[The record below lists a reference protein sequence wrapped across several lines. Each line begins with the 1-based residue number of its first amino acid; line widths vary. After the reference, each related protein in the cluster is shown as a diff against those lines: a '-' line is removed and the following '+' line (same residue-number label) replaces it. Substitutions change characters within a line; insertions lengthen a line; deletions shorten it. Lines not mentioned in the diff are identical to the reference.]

1 MGVQGVG
8 MSIETGYADIA
19 IDDFKAGMR
28 QLAASVTV
36 ITAAHDG
43 TKDGLTATAICSV
56 SADPPQLLICVNQL
70 ASAHGLIRDAGSFGV
85 NILARE
91 HEDIAVRFAGMDD
104 SERGDRFGLGTWTR
118 IATGAPILR
127 DALAGFDC
135 TISEKVDAGSHSIF
149 IGRIVGIHY
158 QQGEPLL
165 YGNGAFTGLAIKD

>member
-1 MGVQGVG
+1 MGVQEVG
-8 MSIETGYADIA
+8 MSIETSYADIA

-104 SERGDRFGLGTWTR
+104 TERGDRFGLGTWTK
-118 IATGAPILR
+118 IATGAPILI

-149 IGRIVGIHY
+149 IGRIVGIHH

-165 YGNGAFTGLAIKD
+165 YGNGAFRGLAIKD

>member
-1 MGVQGVG
+1 
-8 MSIETGYADIA
+8 
-19 IDDFKAGMR
+19 
-28 QLAASVTV
+28 
-36 ITAAHDG
+36 
-43 TKDGLTATAICSV
+43 
-56 SADPPQLLICVNQL
+56 LICVNQL
-70 ASAHGLIRDAGSFGV
+70 ASAYGLIRDAGSFGV

-91 HEDIAVRFAGMDD
+91 QEDIALRFAGMDD
-104 SERGDRFGLGTWTR
+104 TERGDRFGLGTWTR

-149 IGRIVGIHY
+149 IGRIVGIHH

>member
-8 MSIETGYADIA
+8 MSIETGYADIT

-91 HEDIAVRFAGMDD
+91 QEDIALRFAGMDNT
-104 SERGDRFGLGTWTR
+104 ERGDRFGLGTWTR

-149 IGRIVGIHY
+149 IGRIVGIHH
-158 QQGEPLL
+158 QQGEPLV

>member
-28 QLAASVTV
+28 QLAASVAV

-70 ASAHGLIRDAGSFGV
+70 ATAHGLIRDAGSFGV

-91 HEDIAVRFAGMDD
+91 QEDIALRFAGMDD
-104 SERGDRFGLGTWTR
+104 TERGDRFGLGTWTK

-149 IGRIVGIHY
+149 IGRIVGIHH
-158 QQGEPLL
+158 QQGAPLL